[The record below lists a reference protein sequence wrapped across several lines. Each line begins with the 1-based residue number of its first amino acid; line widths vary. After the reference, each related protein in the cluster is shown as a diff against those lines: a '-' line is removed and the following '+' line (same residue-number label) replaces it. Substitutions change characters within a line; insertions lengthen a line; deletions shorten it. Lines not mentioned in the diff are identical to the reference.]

1 MSSDIVVL
9 AEYWLGH
16 IKMNAEL
23 NLVKTSEKPKR
34 RKFMFGAITERLNE
48 GAHVWERRWMFN
60 LPVPESAVY
69 F

>member
-1 MSSDIVVL
+1 
-9 AEYWLGH
+9 
-16 IKMNAEL
+16 MNAEL

-34 RKFMFGAITERLNE
+34 RKCMFGAITERLNE